1 MEITDIRIRKVEGN
15 DKLRAYVTV
24 AFDDEFTVHNINVIE
39 SQNGLFIAM
48 PSKTSSDGTYKDIAH
63 PINTGFREKLQN
75 AILERYNS
83 LDLQ

>member
-1 MEITDIRIRKVEGN
+1 MEITDIRIRKVEGH

-24 AFDDEFTVHNINVIE
+24 AFDDEFAVHNIKVIE

-48 PSKTSSDGTYKDIAH
+48 PSKASSDGTYKDIAH

-75 AILERYNS
+75 AILERYNNS
-83 LDLQ
+83 DLQ